1 MKQIDYFR
9 HLGYHVVETGRNEQ
23 VYRTT
28 EKYLYTVEYIYYTVD
43 LYFLEADYFS
53 EYHGLHTARLCTT
66 RPTAEKALAEYDSMK
81 RREPHRYA
89 NPRAVCETNKEV
101 EVVYHRRTNKAG
113 R

>member
-1 MKQIDYFR
+1 MKQIDQFR
-9 HLGYHVVETGRNEQ
+9 YLGYNVVETGRNEQ

-43 LYFLEADYFS
+43 FYFLETDYFS
-53 EYHGLHTARLCTT
+53 EYHGLRTARLCTV

-89 NPRAVCETNKEV
+89 NPRTVCETEKKV